1 MKKEYTLT
9 RKDGTTATFE
19 RKKDFERAARLEAQ
33 RGATPTKKQQ
43 AQAEDRRYRNKR
55 EAHRNACV
63 ALVQLAQDV
72 DTNGAKNYRFAPVHE
87 HCAPNG
93 YLQCKVPFNT
103 VLIPDPV
110 QKDFASML
118 GVGLVECIMFDIM
131 DDAVAFKHFKGFW
144 FTVGVSCGVSEQVMI
159 PQSLGAKL
167 DALCKVNLG

>member
-43 AQAEDRRYRNKR
+43 AQAEDRRYRHKR
-55 EAHRNACV
+55 EAHRNAC
-63 ALVQLAQDV
+63 AAIVQLAQDV
-72 DTNGAKNYRFAPVHE
+72 DTSGAKNYRFAPIYE

-93 YLQCKVPFNT
+93 WLTCKVPFNT
-103 VLIPDPV
+103 VLNPDPN

-118 GVGLVECIMFDIM
+118 GVGLVECILFDIM
-131 DDAVAFKHFKGFW
+131 DDAVAFKHFKGYW
-144 FTVGVSCGVSEQVMI
+144 FTVGVSCGVGEQVTI
-159 PQSLGAKL
+159 PKSLGEQL
-167 DALCKVNLG
+167 DALCAKKE